1 MVRLIY
7 EIAVVDLRWP
17 RGTRAPLGAKIL
29 SISCSFWENM
39 AKLYV
44 SARATPPPR
53 ELAPPPRGNPGSA
66 TKLNIICDHKVQK
79 SVHTD

>member
-7 EIAVVDLRWP
+7 EIAVVDLRGA
-17 RGTRAPLGAKIL
+17 RGTRAPLGAQIL

-44 SARATPPPR
+44 SARPTPRSWRPSS
-53 ELAPPPRGNPGSA
+53 G
-66 TKLNIICDHKVQK
+66 K
-79 SVHTD
+79 SWIRH